1 MLRRSGSLQAFTF
14 LAWGLAFHSL
24 AMAVLFGG
32 LGLSADS
39 VRMVAGWK
47 EIVVAI
53 LLVAIVVRAFG
64 GHGPSTSFAWPDL
77 AVGGLIAVAVCFAV
91 GQRVLLFAWLPG
103 TAELLGLRDAAYF
116 MLLYFV
122 GRGTPELARDERVLR
137 RLVYLIA
144 FASAVAVVER
154 IFVTPEML
162 ALLGIASYFQEFL
175 GVASMTAGN
184 EFGLPQ
190 SYWAVLGGVPFRRA
204 GSIFLSGQGFAVP
217 FLLFFPVVAA
227 WAFMRE
233 RIRWWHVAAFALACI
248 GLLLTV
254 TRMTTIT
261 ALMQLLIFVVLVRRP
276 EWTVVGISL
285 AAGMF
290 VVALFAIPRF
300 PTFVWETLSWQEGS
314 SRSHLSGWTQGVFAF
329 VERPWGWGL
338 GTADHTAARLGLQP
352 LTGDNL
358 YLKYGVELGIAGLIF
373 LVAIMVTIGSS
384 GYRLYRLAATAA
396 ERRMGMVVL
405 LVMVGIAINGITGVV
420 FNSVPMAWLS
430 FWLAGAAVT
439 VAQQRSEALNP
450 ERGPAGTRAA
460 VAVQPTPA

>member
-1 MLRRSGSLQAFTF
+1 VLRRFGSLQAFTL

-24 AMAVLFGG
+24 AMAVLYGGFGMP
-32 LGLSADS
+32 ADA
-39 VRMVAGWK
+39 VRVVAGWK
-47 EIVVAI
+47 EVAAAL
-53 LLVAIVVRAFG
+53 LLVVVVVRAVSG
-64 GHGPSTSFAWPDL
+64 RGPRAPFDWPDL
-77 AVGGLIAVAVCFAV
+77 AVGGLIAVALCYAI
-91 GQRVLLFAWLPG
+91 GQRILLLAWLPEN
-103 TAELLGLRDAAYF
+103 AELLGLRDAVYF

-122 GRGTPELARDERVLR
+122 GRGTPELARDDRVLR
-137 RLVYLIA
+137 RLVYLIV
-144 FASAVAVVER
+144 FASAVAVLER

-162 ALLGIASYFQEFL
+162 ALLGVASYFQEFL

-217 FLLFFPVVAA
+217 FILFFPAVTV
-227 WAFMRE
+227 WAFMRD
-233 RIRWWHVAAFALACI
+233 RIRWWHLAAVALACT
-248 GLLLTV
+248 GLLMTV

-261 ALMQLLIFVVLVRRP
+261 VLIQLLLFVVLRRRP
-276 EWTVVGISL
+276 EWTVVGIA
-285 AAGMF
+285 AAGAMF
-290 VVALFAIPRF
+290 VVALFVIPRF

-314 SRSHLSGWTQGVFAF
+314 SRSHMSGWTQGAVAF

-338 GTADHTAARLGLQP
+338 GTADHTAVRLGLLP

-358 YLKYGVELGIAGLIF
+358 YLKYGVELGIAGLAC
-373 LVAIMVTIGSS
+373 LVGILIAVGSS
-384 GYRLYRLAATAA
+384 AHRLYRVSASAA

-405 LVMVGIAINGITGVV
+405 LTMVGIAINGITGVV

-439 VAQQRSEALNP
+439 ASQQRAVVATLAASPVLGARSASGTP
-450 ERGPAGTRAA
+450 ELA
-460 VAVQPTPA
+460 